1 MNFLT
6 PQPSPRDDGGR
17 NAAQIDCLRESEEL
31 QLPLP
36 RPAHINWGQDVLGHP
51 ETEARLSRLVRALES
66 EVIPRLLRAHRG
78 QAAATPKSDQADVAP
93 TEAEVRAFA
102 QLVLA
107 RDDRPASEMIDSLRR
122 RGASVEALFLH
133 LLAPA
138 ARHLGILWEQDLCDF
153 TEVTVGVGRMQQLMR
168 ELSPAFGTE
177 VEHPPH
183 GLRVLLAPAP
193 GEQHTFGLSMV
204 AEFFR
209 RAGWEV
215 VGGMAEADADPVD
228 MVRDMWFDVVGLSVG
243 NEARLDWL
251 STGIAALRRASLNQ
265 GIGVMVG
272 GPIFREH
279 PEHVALVGAD
289 ATAVDGR
296 HAPVLAESLLDLRTT
311 KT

>member
-1 MNFLT
+1 MNSLT
-6 PQPSPRDDGGR
+6 QHPSARDEGTRKGG
-17 NAAQIDCLRESEEL
+17 QIDCLQEAERL
-31 QLPLP
+31 QLPKAAP
-36 RPAHINWGQDVLGHP
+36 PTGWGQDTLDHP
-51 ETEARLSRLVRALES
+51 ETEARLGRLVRALES
-66 EVIPRLLRAHRG
+66 EVIPRLLRAHR
-78 QAAATPKSDQADVAP
+78 AVEPPKTEVHDVVP

-107 RDDRPASEMIDSLRR
+107 RDDRPASELIDSLRG
-122 RGASVEALFLH
+122 RGASVEGLFLH

-138 ARHLGILWEQDLCDF
+138 ARHLGSLWEQDLCDF

-168 ELSPAFGTE
+168 ELSPVFGTE

-183 GLRVLLAPAP
+183 GLRILLAPAP

-228 MVRDMWFDVVGLSVG
+228 MVREMWFDVVGLSVG

-251 STGIAALRRASLNQ
+251 STGIAALRRSSLNQ

-296 HAPVLAESLLDLRTT
+296 HAPMLAESLLDLRTF

>member
-1 MNFLT
+1 MNSLT
-6 PQPSPRDDGGR
+6 QHPSAREDGARQGG
-17 NAAQIDCLRESEEL
+17 QIDCLQEAERL
-31 QLPLP
+31 QLPKSVP
-36 RPAHINWGQDVLGHP
+36 QGWGQDALGHP
-51 ETEARLSRLVRALES
+51 ETEARLGRLVRALES
-66 EVIPRLLRAHRG
+66 EVIPRLLRAHR
-78 QAAATPKSDQADVAP
+78 AAEAPKAEPHDVVP

-107 RDDRPASEMIDSLRR
+107 RDDRPASELIESLRG
-122 RGASVEALFLH
+122 RGASVEGLFLH

-138 ARHLGILWEQDLCDF
+138 ARHLGALWEQDLCDF

-168 ELSPAFGTE
+168 ELSPGVRHRGRA
-177 VEHPPH
+177 PAAPAC
-183 GLRVLLAPAP
+183 RILLAPAP

-228 MVRDMWFDVVGLSVG
+228 MVREMWFDVVGISVG

-251 STGIAALRRASLNQ
+251 GTGIAALRRSSLNQ

-272 GPIFREH
+272 GPFFRDH
-279 PEHVALVGAD
+279 PEQVALVGAD

-296 HAPVLAESLLDLRTT
+296 HAPMLAESLLDLRTF

>member
-1 MNFLT
+1 MNSLT
-6 PQPSPRDDGGR
+6 QHPSSSRDGNGPRGHEV
-17 NAAQIDCLRESEEL
+17 DCVEEASKL
-31 QLPLP
+31 ALPV
-36 RPAHINWGQDVLGHP
+36 PALHHWGQDALKQP
-51 ETEARLSRLVRALES
+51 EAEARLGQLVRALES

-78 QAAATPKSDQADVAP
+78 AVHVPAAEVPDVMP

-107 RDDRPASEMIDSLRR
+107 RDDRPANELIEALRT
-122 RGASVEALFLH
+122 RGASVEGLFLH

-138 ARHLGILWEQDLCDF
+138 ARHLGSLWEQDLCDF

-168 ELSPAFGTE
+168 ELSPVFGTE

-183 GLRVLLAPAP
+183 GLRILLSPAP

-209 RAGWEV
+209 RAGWDV
-215 VGGMAEADADPVD
+215 VGGMVDTDTDPIEV
-228 MVRDMWFDVVGLSVG
+228 VSSMWFDIVGISVG
-243 NEARLDWL
+243 NDARLDWL
-251 STGIAALRRASLNQ
+251 KTGITALRRASLNQ

-272 GPIFREH
+272 GPIFREY
-279 PEHVALVGAD
+279 PEHVGMVGAD

-296 HAPVLAESLLDLRTT
+296 HAPVLAESLLDLRTL

>member
-1 MNFLT
+1 MNRSTQDVSQRSDPNPGAAAIECL
-6 PQPSPRDDGGR
+6 SE
-17 NAAQIDCLRESEEL
+17 AAQLRLPPLEQMRWGPSGL
-31 QLPLP
+31 Q
-36 RPAHINWGQDVLGHP
+36 QP
-51 ETEARLSRLVRALES
+51 ETEERLGRLVQALQT
-66 EVIPRLLRAHRG
+66 EVIPRLLQAHRSPSSPIR
-78 QAAATPKSDQADVAP
+78 ALSRENTP

-107 RDDRPASEMIDSLRR
+107 RDDQPAIDLVDGLQA
-122 RGASVEALFLH
+122 RGIDVEHIFLH

-138 ARHLGILWEQDLCDF
+138 ARQLGVMWDNDQCDF
-153 TEVTVGVGRMQQLMR
+153 TEVTAGVGRMQRIMR

-215 VGGMAEADADPVD
+215 IGGMMADGGSDPVQ
-228 MVRDMWFDVVGLSVG
+228 MVESVWFDVVGISVG
-243 NEARLDWL
+243 HEARLDWL
-251 STGIAALRRASLNQ
+251 TNGIAALRGASLNQ

-279 PEHVALVGAD
+279 PEYVALVGAD

-296 HAPVLAESLLDLRTT
+296 HAPVLAESLLDLRTL